1 MRQQHMPKRLAILK
15 DPFVVLILKRHKS
28 FLRSTQTQSIQVFLT
43 FPFKSFQK
51 DILFCDLAIHMD
63 KYLILILMF
72 LIAGMGIAITRDPP
86 VVVMFYTMLGGAV
99 FVIIYSA
106 MKDRKARKYLNKSR
120 KSKK

>member
-1 MRQQHMPKRLAILK
+1 
-15 DPFVVLILKRHKS
+15 
-28 FLRSTQTQSIQVFLT
+28 
-43 FPFKSFQK
+43 
-51 DILFCDLAIHMD
+51 MD

-99 FVIIYSA
+99 FVILYSA
-106 MKDRKARKYLNKSR
+106 MKDRRAHKDLNKSR